1 MFITFPSDDDLLH
14 GDSIMTEFQLIHPCA
29 HEHTHTQ
36 IFLGMQMDKYTDFL
50 PGKVFVRSVRHMLE
64 HSFIIKTVTYEYFTL
79 QAVKQDIIR
88 SLASRLELHWDSL
101 LEEEQGSPEGM
112 LLHAHN
118 SKLHQY
124 IPKTQGG

>member
-1 MFITFPSDDDLLH
+1 LNQRILYLSLC
-14 GDSIMTEFQLIHPCA
+14 I
-29 HEHTHTQ
+29 EHQGGT
-36 IFLGMQMDKYTDFL
+36 
-50 PGKVFVRSVRHMLE
+50 
-64 HSFIIKTVTYEYFTL
+64 EYFTL

-101 LEEEQGSPEGM
+101 VEEEQGSPEGM

-124 IPKTQGG
+124 IPKTQGV